1 MSYFVLISKK
11 KQITRKEIFMKKII
25 LCKFGE
31 IALKGAN
38 RAYFEKLLKVELKK
52 RLRSFGKFKIYS
64 AQSTVYIEPLEDG
77 CDMDAAYNSAKNT
90 FGVSAVQMALEA
102 PKDMD
107 AIIEAIKTDFMP
119 YIADAKTFKVEAKRS
134 DKKFPLESPEICK
147 LAGGAILEACG
158 GRMKVDVHNPEV
170 AVRIE
175 IRDYAAYICA
185 GQERAIGGMPQGS
198 NGKALLL
205 LSGGIDSPVAGY
217 QMAKRGV
224 KIECLHFESFP
235 YTSERAKEKVLDL
248 ANRVASYAG
257 EMNVHI
263 ISLTHIQELM
273 RDTVNEEYFTLLL
286 RRFMMRLAMK
296 VAKTYWCDAVITG
309 ESIGQVASQTMQA
322 LVVTDIIA
330 DMPVFRPLIGN
341 DKDDIIKIAREIDT
355 FETSILPYE
364 DCCTVFTPRH
374 PKTRPE
380 LAKVE
385 AEEAKLPV
393 DELVEEAFASLYTVS
408 VNGLN

>member
-1 MSYFVLISKK
+1 
-11 KQITRKEIFMKKII
+11 MKKIL
-25 LCKFGE
+25 LCKYGE

-52 RLRSFGKFKIYS
+52 RLRPFGSFKIYS
-64 AQSTVYIEPLEDG
+64 AQSTVYIEPLEPD
-77 CDMDAAYNSAKNT
+77 CDMDSALNAAKNT
-90 FGVSAVQMALEA
+90 FGVSAVQVALEA

-107 AIIEAIKTDFMP
+107 AIIEAIKSDFMP
-119 YIADAKTFKVEAKRS
+119 YIEEYKTFKVEAKRS

-147 LAGGAILEACG
+147 LAGAAILEACH
-158 GRMKVDVHNPEV
+158 GRKKVDVHNPGV
-170 AVRIE
+170 TVRVE

-185 GQERAIGGMPQGS
+185 GHEKAIGGMPQGS

-205 LSGGIDSPVAGY
+205 LSGGIDSPVAGF

-224 KIECLHFESFP
+224 KIESLHFESFP
-235 YTSERAKEKVLDL
+235 YTSERAKEKVLAL
-248 ANRVASYAG
+248 ANKVASYAG

-263 ISLTHIQELM
+263 ISLTHIQEVM
-273 RDTVNEEYFTLLL
+273 RDTIDEEYFTLIL

-296 VAKTYWCDAVITG
+296 VSKAYWCDAVITG
-309 ESIGQVASQTMQA
+309 ESIGQVASQTMQS
-322 LVVTDIIA
+322 LVVTDIIS
-330 DMPVFRPLIGN
+330 DIPVFRPLIGN
-341 DKDDIIKIAREIDT
+341 DKEDIIRIAREIDT

-364 DCCTVFTPRH
+364 DCCTVFTPKH

-385 AEEAKLPV
+385 AEEAKLDV
-393 DELVEEAFASLYTVS
+393 EALVEEAYETLYTVK
-408 VNGLN
+408 VDGLE

>member
-1 MSYFVLISKK
+1 
-11 KQITRKEIFMKKII
+11 MKKII

-52 RLRSFGKFKIYS
+52 RLRTFGKFKIYS
-64 AQSTVYIEPLEDG
+64 AQSTVYIEPLEEG

-107 AIIEAIKTDFMP
+107 AIVEAVRTDFMP
-119 YIADAKTFKVEAKRS
+119 YIESAKTFKVEAKRS

-147 LAGGAILEACG
+147 IVGGVILDACH
-158 GRMKVDVHNPEV
+158 GRKKVDVHNPEV
-170 AVRIE
+170 AVRVE

-198 NGKALLL
+198 NGKGLLL

-217 QMAKRGV
+217 LMAKRGV

-235 YTSERAKEKVLDL
+235 YTSERAKEKVLTL
-248 ANRVASYAG
+248 ANKVAAYAG
-257 EMNVHI
+257 EMHVHI
-263 ISLTHIQELM
+263 ISLTHIQEVM
-273 RDTVNEEYFTLLL
+273 RDTIDEEYFTLIL

-296 VAKTYWCDAVITG
+296 TAQNYWCESVITG

-322 LVVTDIIA
+322 LVVTDIMA
-330 DMPVFRPLIGN
+330 DRPVFRPLIGN

-385 AEEAKLPV
+385 AEEAKLDV
-393 DELVEEAFASLYTVS
+393 EALVAEAYDSLYTVT
-408 VNGLN
+408 VDGIE

>member
-1 MSYFVLISKK
+1 
-11 KQITRKEIFMKKII
+11 MKMII
-25 LCKFGE
+25 LCKYGE

-52 RLRSFGKFKIYS
+52 RLRPFGSFKIYS
-64 AQSTVYIEPLEDG
+64 AQSTVYVEPLSDD
-77 CDMDAAYNSAKNT
+77 CDMDSALVAAKNT
-90 FGVSAVQMALEA
+90 FGVSAVQVALEA

-107 AIIEAIKTDFMP
+107 AIVEVIKNDFMP
-119 YIADAKTFKVEAKRS
+119 YIEEHRTFKVEAKRS
-134 DKKFPLESPEICK
+134 DKKFPLQSPEICK
-147 LAGGAILEACG
+147 IAGGAILEACG
-158 GRMKVDVHNPEV
+158 GRKKVDVHNPDV
-170 AVRIE
+170 VVRVE

-185 GQERAIGGMPQGS
+185 GHEKGIGGMPQGS

-205 LSGGIDSPVAGY
+205 LSGGIDSPVAGF

-224 KIECLHFESFP
+224 KLECLHFESFP
-235 YTSERAKEKVLDL
+235 YTSERAKEKVLSL
-248 ANRVASYAG
+248 ANKVASYAG

-263 ISLTHIQELM
+263 ISLTHIQEVM
-273 RDTVNEEYFTLLL
+273 RDTIDEEYFTLLL

-296 VAKTYWCDAVITG
+296 VAKSYWCDALITG

-322 LVVTDIIA
+322 LVVTDIMSDI
-330 DMPVFRPLIGN
+330 PVFRPLIGN
-341 DKDDIIKIAREIDT
+341 DKEDIIKIAREIDT

-385 AEEAKLPV
+385 AEEAKLAV
-393 DELVEEAFASLYTVS
+393 DELVEEAFETLYTVK
-408 VNGLN
+408 VDGLE

>member
-1 MSYFVLISKK
+1 
-11 KQITRKEIFMKKII
+11 MKKII

-38 RAYFEKLLKVELKK
+38 RGYFEKLLKVELKK

-77 CDMDAAYNSAKNT
+77 CDMDAAFGAAKNT
-90 FGVSAVQMALEA
+90 FGVSAVQMALEVA
-102 PKDMD
+102 KDMD
-107 AIIEAIKTDFMP
+107 AIIEAVKTDFMP
-119 YIADAKTFKVEAKRS
+119 YIEGAKTFKVEAKRS

-147 LAGGAILEACG
+147 LAGGAILESCRG
-158 GRMKVDVHNPEV
+158 KMKVDVHNPEV
-170 AVRIE
+170 TVRVE

-185 GQERAIGGMPQGS
+185 GQVRAIGGMPQGS
-198 NGKALLL
+198 NGTGLLL

-217 QMAKRGV
+217 LMAKRGV
-224 KIECLHFESFP
+224 KLECLHFESFP

-248 ANRVASYAG
+248 ANKVASYAG
-257 EMNVHI
+257 QLNVHI
-263 ISLTHIQELM
+263 ISLTHIQEVL
-273 RDTVNEEYFTLLL
+273 RDTIDEDYFTLIL

-296 VAKTYWCDAVITG
+296 VARKYWCDAVITG

-341 DKDDIIKIAREIDT
+341 DKEDIIKIAREIDT

-385 AEEAKLPV
+385 AQEALL
-393 DELVEEAFASLYTVS
+393 DIDALVEEAFETLDTV
-408 VNGLN
+408 VVTGIE